1 MSKISISDLQSLIKK
16 IDHKNNSI
24 DKYFYKLTEEVGELA
39 QSIRKDK
46 RLKDSET
53 IKGTVEEE
61 LYDVLY
67 YVICLANMYDINLE
81 ECMFLKEKLNAE
93 KYNRKSI
100 FDSEDIKD

>member
-16 IDHKNNSI
+16 IDHKNDSI

-67 YVICLANMYDINLE
+67 YVICIANMYDINLE
-81 ECMFLKEKLNAE
+81 ECMILKEKLNAE

-100 FDSEDIKD
+100 FDFEDIQ

>member
-1 MSKISISDLQSLIKK
+1 MSKVTISDLQKLIKK

-24 DKYFYKLTEEVGELA
+24 DKYFYKLAEEVGELA
-39 QSIRKDK
+39 QAIRKDK
-46 RLKDSET
+46 RLSDNSS

-67 YVICLANMYDINLE
+67 YVICLANAYDINLE
-81 ECMFLKEKLNAE
+81 DCMFLKEKINAE

-100 FDSEDIKD
+100 FDLENID

>member
-1 MSKISISDLQSLIKK
+1 MEKITISNLQMLIKE

-39 QSIRKDK
+39 QAIRKDK
-46 RLKDSET
+46 RLKDNGT
-53 IKGTVEEE
+53 IKGTIEEE

-81 ECMFLKEKLNAE
+81 ECMFLK
-93 KYNRKSI
+93 
-100 FDSEDIKD
+100 

>member
-1 MSKISISDLQSLIKK
+1 MGKITISDLQKLIKK

-46 RLKDSET
+46 RLRNSNT
-53 IKGTVEEE
+53 IKGTIEEE
-61 LYDVLY
+61 LYDIVY
-67 YVICLANMYDINLE
+67 YVICLANIYDIDLE
-81 ECMFLKEKLNAE
+81 ECMFLKEKLNAK

-100 FDSEDIKD
+100 FDSVQD

>member
-1 MSKISISDLQSLIKK
+1 MKKITISDLQMLIKE

-39 QSIRKDK
+39 QAIRKDK
-46 RLKDSET
+46 RLKDSDT
-53 IKGTVEEE
+53 IKGTIEEE

-100 FDSEDIKD
+100 FDKEDDK

>member
-1 MSKISISDLQSLIKK
+1 MNNISISELQRLINK
-16 IDHKNNSI
+16 IDHKNNAI

-39 QSIRKDK
+39 KAIRRNK

-53 IKGTVEEE
+53 IKETVEEE

-67 YVICLANMYDINLE
+67 YVICLANMYDIDLE
-81 ECMFLKEKLNAE
+81 ECMKLKEKLNAE

-100 FDSEDIKD
+100 FDN